1 MAKDAGVAE
10 RHREEAGMKAGDGRI
25 VVTLLGTGSP
35 NPNPT
40 RFGPATL
47 VQAGGLDLLF
57 DAGRGCPVRLAQC
70 GVPMGRVA
78 AVFLTHFHSDHVNGL
93 ADVWMTS
100 YIPPA
105 WGARR
110 GPLRLFG
117 PPGTARMAHHLR
129 EAFADD
135 IRIRVAD
142 ERVPEEA
149 TRIEAQDFPA
159 AGGVVLE
166 EAGVRVTAFEVDHGV
181 HIRPAVGFRIDHAG
195 RSVLLSGDTKPH
207 PNVLAHGA
215 GVDLLVHEVCALP
228 AALAGNPVSMA
239 IAGHHTSPEEA
250 GTIFSSTRPK
260 MAAYTHIVQI
270 AAPGVAPVP
279 LEGIEAETRRAYDGP
294 LVVDED
300 LMRLTVT
307 ARGVA
312 VDRAG

>member
-10 RHREEAGMKAGDGRI
+10 RHREEAGMEAGDGRI

-105 WGARR
+105 WGGRR

-135 IRIRVAD
+135 IRIRMAD

-181 HIRPAVGFRIDHAG
+181 HIQPAVGFRIDHAG

-250 GTIFSSTRPK
+250 GTIFASTRPK

-294 LVVDED
+294 LVVGED

>member
-1 MAKDAGVAE
+1 ME
-10 RHREEAGMKAGDGRI
+10 AGDGRI
-25 VVTLLGTGSP
+25 VVTLLGTGTP
-35 NPNPT
+35 NPNPR

-70 GVPMGRVA
+70 GVPLGRVA

-93 ADVWMTS
+93 ADVWMSS
-100 YIPPA
+100 YVPPA
-105 WGARR
+105 WGGRR

-135 IRIRVAD
+135 IRIRMAD
-142 ERVPEEA
+142 ERVPEDA
-149 TRIEAQDFPA
+149 TRIEAHDFPA
-159 AGGVVLE
+159 TGGVVLE

-181 HIRPAVGFRIDHAG
+181 YIRPAVGFRIDHAG
-195 RSVLLSGDTKPH
+195 RSALLSGDTKPH

-228 AALAGNPVSMA
+228 AALAGDPTSKA
-239 IAGHHTSPEEA
+239 IADHHTSPAEA
-250 GTIFSSTRPK
+250 GAVFASTRPK

-279 LEGIEAETRRAYDGP
+279 PDAIEAETRRAYDGP
-294 LVVDED
+294 LVFGED
-300 LMRLTVT
+300 LMRFTVT
-307 ARGVA
+307 AEGVA
-312 VDRAG
+312 VDRAA

>member
-1 MAKDAGVAE
+1 ME
-10 RHREEAGMKAGDGRI
+10 AGDGRI
-25 VVTLLGTGSP
+25 VVTLLGTGTP
-35 NPNPT
+35 NPNPR

-70 GVPMGRVA
+70 GVPLGRVA

-93 ADVWMTS
+93 ADVWMSS
-100 YIPPA
+100 YVPPA
-105 WGARR
+105 WGGRR

-135 IRIRVAD
+135 IRIRMAD
-142 ERVPEEA
+142 ERVPEDA
-149 TRIEAQDFPA
+149 TRIEAHDFPA
-159 AGGVVLE
+159 TGGMVLE

-195 RSVLLSGDTKPH
+195 RSALLSGDTKPH

-228 AALAGNPVSMA
+228 AALAGDPTSKA
-239 IAGHHTSPEEA
+239 IADHHTSPAEA
-250 GTIFSSTRPK
+250 GAVFASTRPK

-279 LEGIEAETRRAYDGP
+279 PDAIEAETRRAYDGP
-294 LVVDED
+294 LVFGED
-300 LMRLTVT
+300 LMRFTVT
-307 ARGVA
+307 AEGVA
-312 VDRAG
+312 VDRAA